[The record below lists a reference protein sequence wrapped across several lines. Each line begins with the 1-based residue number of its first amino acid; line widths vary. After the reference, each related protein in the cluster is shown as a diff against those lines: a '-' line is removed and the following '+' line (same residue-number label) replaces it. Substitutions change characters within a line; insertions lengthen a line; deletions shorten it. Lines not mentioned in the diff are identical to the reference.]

1 MKDNIYKLK
10 EASRKYRLN
19 NQFTWAYIGDE
30 VYELFIRNK
39 LINDMYATAF
49 EALIGYLYLT
59 KQNVRLREILANI

>member
-1 MKDNIYKLK
+1 MMKDNIYKLK

-39 LINDMYATAF
+39 LVCNSF
-49 EALIGYLYLT
+49 
-59 KQNVRLREILANI
+59 